1 MALKIEGDL
10 VIVQSFQ
17 HHKPGKGAAIV
28 RVKIKSLSKG
38 TTVEKTFRSG
48 EDLEDVE
55 LDKSTASLSY
65 EDGDQLVFMD
75 VNTYDQISVPKD
87 EIGDLINFIPEGTEI
102 TILMYE
108 EKPVSII
115 PPNFVELDVVYAEE
129 GLKGDTATNATK
141 EVELGTGAK
150 IHVPLFVK
158 KGDRVKVDLRDL
170 SYVERIN

>member
-1 MALKIEGDL
+1 
-10 VIVQSFQ
+10 
-17 HHKPGKGAAIV
+17 
-28 RVKIKSLSKG
+28 
-38 TTVEKTFRSG
+38 
-48 EDLEDVE
+48 
-55 LDKSTASLSY
+55 
-65 EDGDQLVFMD
+65 MD